1 MGKHISYNKSS
12 IIKKMIEPTFDIIR
26 EISAEQGSN
35 AKKSILE
42 RERENEVLKKILF
55 FVFNPFIVSGLS
67 DKKLTKDVDTYPSN
81 CTILDAIDY
90 VAIHNTGRDEDIAFV
105 QSVMNNYSPEDREI
119 CMKILSQ
126 NFHDLG
132 VAETTINKV
141 WNNLIPTWE
150 VQLAEKYYDNPEIVI
165 GKEFTLT
172 EKMDGFRTVALKENG
187 KASLI
192 ARSGKRMEGFIEIE
206 EALESFPED
215 NFVFDCEITI
225 KNRNKYPSKTQ
236 YKLTSKIVSAKDPYK
251 TGVCIN
257 AFDYLTLDEW
267 KAQECTHKYSERR
280 AKLDTF
286 KDRSEF
292 VVITEVLYSGS
303 DVSMIEK
310 LHTEAKEHNQ
320 EGIMINLNDAYYEF
334 KRTKVL
340 LKAKAFQDCDAWI
353 DDIVEGT
360 GKNANRL
367 GAFKCHFDE
376 SDGNVV
382 EFECGSG
389 FTDADRDE
397 FWNNKEKYIG
407 RVCECKYFEITVNK
421 DGKKSVRFPV
431 FKTLKEEGAVP
442 HNSDIQSPVDS
453 TPKKPEL
460 IVEAL
465 F

>member
-1 MGKHISYNKSS
+1 MT
-12 IIKKMIEPTFDIIR
+12 EETFNIIR
-26 EISAEQGSN
+26 EISAESGSN
-35 AKKSILE
+35 AKRDILQ
-42 RERENEVLKKILF
+42 REIDNEILKKILF

-67 DKKLTKDVDTYPSN
+67 DKKLSKFMNNYSTND
-81 CTILDAIDY
+81 TILDAIDY
-90 VAIHNTGRDEDIAFV
+90 VTVHNTGRDEDINYV
-105 QSVMNNYSPEDREI
+105 QSVMNNYSEEDRLI

-132 VAETTINKV
+132 VAATTINKV
-141 WNNLIPTWE
+141 WKDLIPTFE
-150 VQLAEKYYDNPEIVI
+150 VQLAEKYYDNPEIVR
-165 GKEFTLT
+165 GKWITIT
-172 EKMDGFRTVALKENG
+172 EKIDGFRTVAIKENG
-187 KASLI
+187 KAFLI

-206 EALESFPED
+206 QALESFEED

-225 KNRNKYPSKTQ
+225 KNRQKYQSKTQ
-236 YKLTSKIVSAKDPYK
+236 YKLTSKIVSSKDPYK
-251 TGVCIN
+251 TGLCLN

-267 KAQECTHKYSERR
+267 KNQECTHIYEARR
-280 AKLDTF
+280 NKLDTF
-286 KDRSEF
+286 KGRSEF
-292 VVITEVLYSGS
+292 VIITDVLYSGS
-303 DVSMIEK
+303 DISMIEK

-360 GKNANRL
+360 GRNANRL

-376 SDGNVV
+376 PNGNVV

-442 HNSDIQSPVDS
+442 HNSDIQTPVDYV
-453 TPKKPEL
+453 PKKPEL